1 MNNTF
6 TKRTRCLCRLPPKKN
21 DEGFPQLFPREFLR
35 GKQDGPCETIR
46 RGECP
51 AAQGGRRH
59 AVVDLVQGS
68 LAIAFTPMAL
78 ALAWKLISEIADSSG
93 RQ

>member
-1 MNNTF
+1 MA
-6 TKRTRCLCRLPPKKN
+6 PA
-21 DEGFPQLFPREFLR
+21 
-35 GKQDGPCETIR
+35 KQSGGASAPL
-46 RGECP
+46 
-51 AAQGGRRH
+51 AQGGRRH

-78 ALAWKLISEIADSSG
+78 ALAWKLISDIADSSG

>member
-1 MNNTF
+1 MA
-6 TKRTRCLCRLPPKKN
+6 PA
-21 DEGFPQLFPREFLR
+21 
-35 GKQDGPCETIR
+35 KQSGGASAPLE
-46 RGECP
+46 
-51 AAQGGRRH
+51 QGGRRH

-78 ALAWKLISEIADSSG
+78 ALAWKLISEVAHSSG